1 MLDTATDTVTT
12 HELRFE
18 RLLDAPVATVWQY
31 LVDPDLRARWFM
43 GGAIDQR
50 VGGDMQMIMA
60 HGNLSDGDVPT
71 PEKYAPYIGNSWNER
86 IVRIEPPHLLE
97 FTWEDGKAGTVT
109 IELSDIGERTR
120 LTLTHTG
127 LRGRDDAAN
136 FGGGWH
142 AHLAVLG
149 KRIAGEAVPNFW
161 DLHAKSEAEINRA
174 LG

>member
-1 MLDTATDTVTT
+1 MLDTATDKITA

-18 RLLDAPVATVWQY
+18 RLLDVPVETVWQY

-50 VGGDMQMIMA
+50 PGGDMQMIMQ
-60 HGNLSDGDVPT
+60 HGNLSDGDVQT

-86 IVRIEPPHLLE
+86 VVRIEPPHLLA

-109 IELSDIGERTR
+109 IELSNIGDRTR
-120 LTLTHTG
+120 LVLTHTG
-127 LRGRDDAAN
+127 LRGRDDAVN

-142 AHLAVLG
+142 AHLAVLQ
-149 KRIAGEAVPNFW
+149 RRLAGEGVANFW
-161 DLHAKSEAEINRA
+161 ALHADAEAEMAKA
-174 LG
+174 LD